1 MIAMSDNSDTS
12 KTAKKKSRLGD
23 SRNKATRERQKRQEE
38 LRESL
43 VTGGHVQHV
52 IDLANKIEREYKE
65 LESTELQA
73 LKTVI
78 DTKLKLV
85 NKYLPDVKQVEM
97 SASADSDQA
106 PISITINS
114 VKSND

>member
-1 MIAMSDNSDTS
+1 MTAMSDNSDTS
-12 KTAKKKSRLGD
+12 KTAKKKSKLGD

-43 VTGGHVQHV
+43 AAGGHIQHV
-52 IDLANKIEREYKE
+52 IDLASKIEDEYKE

-73 LKTVI
+73 LKVVI

-97 SASADSDQA
+97 SVDAKLSHEQMLDEL
-106 PISITINS
+106 
-114 VKSND
+114 K